1 MSGTPSKGL
10 IEVAPGFYNVR
21 AHFYVLAGMI
31 DIGTHMSLCR
41 LQNGK
46 FLVLDAIKPVPALKK
61 EIDQLTNGGELIDA
75 VIATHPFHSLYFK
88 DFYAAYPNTRYFGTP
103 RHIKMIKD
111 IPWAG
116 ETMESKGQWE
126 PEIEMR
132 IPAGS
137 EYVDPKPPKSNHFC
151 NVVVFHKA
159 SRTIFNDDNLMVFN
173 DPGFLLRMFGIKDG
187 DVIFH
192 PSIKGPGLNPTPEAP
207 LEYKK
212 WILQMLIDWDFD
224 NLVTAH
230 NGNQIGGAKQKIE
243 ALLNKSE
250 KLFAKIRKQNCDKAG
265 KKDCG
270 AWGDDKDGHEC
281 G

>member
-88 DFYAAYPNTRYFGTP
+88 DFYAAYPNTRYFGRNAEAPLPLPLLQRVFVPRTLTRFSSVGTP

-151 NVVVFHKA
+151 NV
-159 SRTIFNDDNLMVFN
+159 
-173 DPGFLLRMFGIKDG
+173 P
-187 DVIFH
+187 
-192 PSIKGPGLNPTPEAP
+192 PSYP
-207 LEYKK
+207 LHS
-212 WILQMLIDWDFD
+212 LC
-224 NLVTAH
+224 
-230 NGNQIGGAKQKIE
+230 GGW
-243 ALLNKSE
+243 
-250 KLFAKIRKQNCDKAG
+250 C
-265 KKDCG
+265 
-270 AWGDDKDGHEC
+270 
-281 G
+281 

>member
-88 DFYAAYPNTRYFGTP
+88 DFYAAYPNTRYFGRNAEAPLPLPLLQRVFVPRTLTRFSSVGTP

-111 IPWAG
+111 IPWVRLFHAPNTIQSLVLTLAVFLWQAG

-151 NVVVFHKA
+151 NV
-159 SRTIFNDDNLMVFN
+159 
-173 DPGFLLRMFGIKDG
+173 P
-187 DVIFH
+187 
-192 PSIKGPGLNPTPEAP
+192 PSYP
-207 LEYKK
+207 LHS
-212 WILQMLIDWDFD
+212 LC
-224 NLVTAH
+224 
-230 NGNQIGGAKQKIE
+230 GGW
-243 ALLNKSE
+243 
-250 KLFAKIRKQNCDKAG
+250 C
-265 KKDCG
+265 
-270 AWGDDKDGHEC
+270 
-281 G
+281 